1 MALKPKIGKNYPVP
15 VASEERKTPHKQRIR
30 ELIKKPKEK
39 FLTNNQELYWNILG
53 ENQITLCFGPAGVG
67 KSYIAMKRAIDL
79 LHDEDNKY
87 EKIIIVRPAVEA
99 EEKLGSLPGGLE
111 EKLDPYIYPSYYL
124 LNKIIGKEARER
136 MKDEGYIEVLELEE
150 IPEDPDAFMA
160 KHGAP
165 VELVIID
172 ANEHVIATHDE
183 IGWWDDGEYTDELR
197 DITLNDI
204 NYLLRELDGYIDI
217 EIDEDYGPV
226 IYEGRVVLTVVPDDF
241 EDWDTTLDDGL
252 EEE

>member
-1 MALKPKIGKNYPVP
+1 MWYPAEISLSSYLP
-15 VASEERKTPHKQRIR
+15 SELEVGMLFVNRISV
-30 ELIKKPKEK
+30 
-39 FLTNNQELYWNILG
+39 
-53 ENQITLCFGPAGVG
+53 GV
-67 KSYIAMKRAIDL
+67 I
-79 LHDEDNKY
+79 E
-87 EKIIIVRPAVEA
+87 P
-99 EEKLGSLPGGLE
+99 
-111 EKLDPYIYPSYYL
+111 
-124 LNKIIGKEARER
+124 
-136 MKDEGYIEVLELEE
+136 YIEVFELEE

-226 IYEGRVVLTVVPDDF
+226 IYEGRVLLTVVPDDF
-241 EDWDTTLDDGL
+241 EDWDETLNDGL
-252 EEE
+252 EEL